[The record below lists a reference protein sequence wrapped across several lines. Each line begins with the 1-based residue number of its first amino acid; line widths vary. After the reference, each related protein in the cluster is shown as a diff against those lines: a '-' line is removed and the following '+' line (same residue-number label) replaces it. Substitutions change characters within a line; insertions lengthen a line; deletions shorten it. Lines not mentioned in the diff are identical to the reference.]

1 MPTLTQLRHAA
12 REIFNEALRAVDA
25 GEAVRGALHLEG
37 SRLTVRDAHIEL
49 GNRRVCSI
57 AIGKAALPMAIAL
70 EDVIGERFIAGLIV
84 GPIAGQPQG
93 RDIALPPRKFS
104 TRWQWWEGG
113 HPLPTKT
120 SLIAAEEA
128 FALLDRA
135 NEERAL
141 LIFLISGGGSAML
154 EWPIQKDITLADLR
168 MANKVLINCGASI
181 VEINSVR
188 RAFSAVKGGGLAAR
202 ARNCDQITLI
212 VSDVPSGQERNVA
225 SGPTLVPSR
234 DSPDPREVIA
244 RYHLNTKLPGRILR
258 AIEAKSLAPFASE
271 DVAGLIG
278 KHFVLLDNDSALAVA
293 AKAARQ
299 LGYVTEISADI
310 NNQRIEEGC
319 AEILKRLEAFHNGG
333 VHQLSPNSIC
343 LISGGEFACPVNGNG
358 IGGRNQETAL
368 RLALESENP
377 ARTSTSM
384 AFVALCAGTDGI
396 DGNSPAAGAIVD
408 STTIQRARAI
418 GLDPEDFLKRSDA
431 YSFFVALG
439 DAITTGAT
447 GTNVRDIRILLA
459 EQHHASSQKDDLR
472 NQNLTRR

>member
-1 MPTLTQLRHAA
+1 MPNLTQLRLAA
-12 REIFNEALRAVDA
+12 RDIFDETLRAVDA
-25 GEAVRGALHLEG
+25 GEAVRRAVHLKG
-37 SRLTVRDAHIEL
+37 SQLTVQDATIEL
-49 GNRRVCSI
+49 SNRWIYSI
-57 AIGKAALPMAIAL
+57 AIGKAALPMALAL
-70 EDVIGERFIAGLIV
+70 EDAIGERFIRGLIV
-84 GPIAGQPQG
+84 GPV
-93 RDIALPPRKFS
+93 RTPPACS
-104 TRWQWWEGG
+104 TPEACVPPSRWQWREGG

-120 SLIAAEEA
+120 SLVAAEEA

-135 NEERAL
+135 NKERAL

-154 EWPIQKDITLADLR
+154 EWPIQQGIALADLR

-188 RAFSAVKGGGLAAR
+188 RAFSAVKGGRLAAR
-202 ARNCDQITLI
+202 APNCDQITLI

-225 SGPTLVPSR
+225 SGPTLAPSR
-234 DSPDPREVIA
+234 DAPDPREVTA
-244 RYHLNTKLPGRILR
+244 RYRLDTKLPRQVLR
-258 AIEAKSLAPFASE
+258 AIDAKSDAPFPSDDIAS
-271 DVAGLIG
+271 LIG
-278 KHFVLLDNDSALAVA
+278 NHFVLLDNDKALAVA

-299 LGYVTEISADI
+299 RGFVTEISRDI
-310 NNQRIEEGC
+310 NDQRIEEGC
-319 AEILKRLEAFHNGG
+319 PEILKRLEAFHTGG
-333 VHQLSPNSIC
+333 VHNPSRNSIC
-343 LISGGEFACPVNGNG
+343 LVSGGEFACPLNGSG

-377 ARTSTSM
+377 DRQSRSM
-384 AFVALCAGTDGI
+384 TFVALCAGTDGI

-447 GTNVRDIRILLA
+447 GMNVRDIRILLA
-459 EQHHASSQKDDLR
+459 E
-472 NQNLTRR
+472 

>member
-168 MANKVLINCGASI
+168 VANKILISCGASI

-188 RAFSAVKGGGLAAR
+188 QAFSAV
-202 ARNCDQITLI
+202 
-212 VSDVPSGQERNVA
+212 
-225 SGPTLVPSR
+225 
-234 DSPDPREVIA
+234 
-244 RYHLNTKLPGRILR
+244 
-258 AIEAKSLAPFASE
+258 
-271 DVAGLIG
+271 
-278 KHFVLLDNDSALAVA
+278 
-293 AKAARQ
+293 
-299 LGYVTEISADI
+299 
-310 NNQRIEEGC
+310 
-319 AEILKRLEAFHNGG
+319 
-333 VHQLSPNSIC
+333 
-343 LISGGEFACPVNGNG
+343 
-358 IGGRNQETAL
+358 
-368 RLALESENP
+368 
-377 ARTSTSM
+377 
-384 AFVALCAGTDGI
+384 
-396 DGNSPAAGAIVD
+396 
-408 STTIQRARAI
+408 
-418 GLDPEDFLKRSDA
+418 
-431 YSFFVALG
+431 
-439 DAITTGAT
+439 
-447 GTNVRDIRILLA
+447 
-459 EQHHASSQKDDLR
+459 
-472 NQNLTRR
+472 

>member
-1 MPTLTQLRHAA
+1 MPNLTQLRLAA
-12 REIFNEALRAVDA
+12 RDIFDETLRAVDA
-25 GEAVRGALHLEG
+25 GEAVRRAVHLKG
-37 SRLTVRDAHIEL
+37 SQLTVQDATIEL
-49 GNRRVCSI
+49 SNRWIYSI
-57 AIGKAALPMAIAL
+57 AIGKAALPMALAL
-70 EDVIGERFIAGLIV
+70 EDAIGERFLRGLIV
-84 GPIAGQPQG
+84 GPVRTPEACV
-93 RDIALPPRKFS
+93 PPS
-104 TRWQWWEGG
+104 RWQWREGG

-120 SLIAAEEA
+120 SLVAAEEA

-135 NEERAL
+135 NKERAL

-154 EWPIQKDITLADLR
+154 EWPIQQGIALADLR

-188 RAFSAVKGGGLAAR
+188 RAFSAVKGGRLAAR
-202 ARNCDQITLI
+202 APNCDQITLI

-225 SGPTLVPSR
+225 SGPTLAPSR
-234 DSPDPREVIA
+234 DAPDPREVTA
-244 RYHLNTKLPGRILR
+244 RYRLDTKLPRQVLR
-258 AIEAKSLAPFASE
+258 AIDAKSDAPFPSDDIAS
-271 DVAGLIG
+271 LIG
-278 KHFVLLDNDSALAVA
+278 NHFVLLDNDKALAVA

-299 LGYVTEISADI
+299 RGFVTEISRDI
-310 NNQRIEEGC
+310 NDQRIEEGC
-319 AEILKRLEAFHNGG
+319 PEILKRLEAFHMGG
-333 VHQLSPNSIC
+333 VHNPSRNSIC
-343 LISGGEFACPVNGNG
+343 LVSGGEFACPVNGSG

-377 ARTSTSM
+377 DRQSRSM
-384 AFVALCAGTDGI
+384 TFVALCAGTDGI

-447 GTNVRDIRILLA
+447 GMNVRDIRILLA
-459 EQHHASSQKDDLR
+459 E
-472 NQNLTRR
+472 

>member
-1 MPTLTQLRHAA
+1 MPNLTQLRLAA
-12 REIFNEALRAVDA
+12 RDIFDETLRAVDA
-25 GEAVRGALHLEG
+25 GEAVRRAVHLKG
-37 SRLTVRDAHIEL
+37 SQLTVQDATIEL
-49 GNRRVCSI
+49 SNRWIYSI
-57 AIGKAALPMAIAL
+57 AIGKAALPMALAL
-70 EDVIGERFIAGLIV
+70 EDAIGERFIRGLIV
-84 GPIAGQPQG
+84 GPV
-93 RDIALPPRKFS
+93 RTPPACS
-104 TRWQWWEGG
+104 TPEACVPPSRWQWREGG

-120 SLIAAEEA
+120 SLVAAEEA

-135 NEERAL
+135 NKERAL

-154 EWPIQKDITLADLR
+154 EWPIQQGIALADLR

-188 RAFSAVKGGGLAAR
+188 RALSAVNGRSLAAR
-202 ARNCDQITLI
+202 APNCDQITLI

-225 SGPTLVPSR
+225 SGPTLAPSR
-234 DSPDPREVIA
+234 DSPDPREVTA
-244 RYHLNTKLPGRILR
+244 RYRLDTKLPRQVLR
-258 AIEAKSLAPFASE
+258 AIDAKSDAPFPSDDIAS
-271 DVAGLIG
+271 LIG
-278 KHFVLLDNDSALAVA
+278 NHFVLLDNDKALAVA

-299 LGYVTEISADI
+299 RGFVTEISRDI
-310 NNQRIEEGC
+310 NDQRIEEGC
-319 AEILKRLEAFHNGG
+319 PEILKRLEAFHTGG
-333 VHQLSPNSIC
+333 VHNPSRNSIC
-343 LISGGEFACPVNGNG
+343 LVSGGEFACPLNGSG

-377 ARTSTSM
+377 DLQSRSM

-408 STTIQRARAI
+408 STTIQRAHAI

-447 GTNVRDIRILLA
+447 GMNVRDIRILLA
-459 EQHHASSQKDDLR
+459 E
-472 NQNLTRR
+472 

>member
-1 MPTLTQLRHAA
+1 MPNLTQLRLAA
-12 REIFNEALRAVDA
+12 RDIFDETLRAVDA
-25 GEAVRGALHLEG
+25 GEAVRRAVHLKG
-37 SRLTVRDAHIEL
+37 SQLTVQDATIEL
-49 GNRRVCSI
+49 SNRWIYSI
-57 AIGKAALPMAIAL
+57 AIGKAALPMALAL
-70 EDVIGERFIAGLIV
+70 EDAIGERFIRGLIV
-84 GPIAGQPQG
+84 GPV
-93 RDIALPPRKFS
+93 RTPPACS
-104 TRWQWWEGG
+104 TPEACVPPSRWQWREGG

-120 SLIAAEEA
+120 SLVAAEEA

-135 NEERAL
+135 NKERAL

-154 EWPIQKDITLADLR
+154 EWPIQQGIALADLR

-188 RAFSAVKGGGLAAR
+188 RAFSAVKGGRLAAR
-202 ARNCDQITLI
+202 APNCDQITLI

-225 SGPTLVPSR
+225 SGPTLAPSR
-234 DSPDPREVIA
+234 DAPDPREVTA
-244 RYHLNTKLPGRILR
+244 RYRLDTKLPRQVLR
-258 AIEAKSLAPFASE
+258 AIDAKSDAPFPSDDIAS
-271 DVAGLIG
+271 LIG
-278 KHFVLLDNDSALAVA
+278 NHFVLLDNDKALAVA

-299 LGYVTEISADI
+299 RGFVTEISRDI
-310 NNQRIEEGC
+310 NDQRIEEGC
-319 AEILKRLEAFHNGG
+319 PEILKRLEAFHTGG
-333 VHQLSPNSIC
+333 VHNPSQNSIC
-343 LISGGEFACPVNGNG
+343 LVSGGEFACPVNGSG

-377 ARTSTSM
+377 DRQSRSM
-384 AFVALCAGTDGI
+384 TFVALCAGTNGI

-447 GTNVRDIRILLA
+447 GMNVRDIRILLA
-459 EQHHASSQKDDLR
+459 E
-472 NQNLTRR
+472 

>member
-1 MPTLTQLRHAA
+1 MPNLTQLRLAA
-12 REIFNEALRAVDA
+12 RDIFDETLRAVDA
-25 GEAVRGALHLEG
+25 GEAVRRAVHLKG
-37 SRLTVRDAHIEL
+37 SQLTVQDATIEL
-49 GNRRVCSI
+49 SNRWIYSI
-57 AIGKAALPMAIAL
+57 AIGKAALPMALAL
-70 EDVIGERFIAGLIV
+70 EDAIGERFIRGLIV
-84 GPIAGQPQG
+84 GPV
-93 RDIALPPRKFS
+93 RTPPACS
-104 TRWQWWEGG
+104 TPEACVPPSRWQWREGG

-120 SLIAAEEA
+120 SLVAAEEA

-135 NEERAL
+135 NKERAL

-154 EWPIQKDITLADLR
+154 EWPIQQGIALADLR

-188 RAFSAVKGGGLAAR
+188 RAFSAVKGGRLAAR
-202 ARNCDQITLI
+202 APNCDQITLI

-225 SGPTLVPSR
+225 SGPTLAPSR
-234 DSPDPREVIA
+234 DAPDPREVTA
-244 RYHLNTKLPGRILR
+244 RYRLDTKLPRQVLR
-258 AIEAKSLAPFASE
+258 AIDAKSDAPFPSDDIAS
-271 DVAGLIG
+271 LIG
-278 KHFVLLDNDSALAVA
+278 NHFVLLDNDKALAVA

-299 LGYVTEISADI
+299 RGFVTEISRDI
-310 NNQRIEEGC
+310 NDQRIEEGC
-319 AEILKRLEAFHNGG
+319 PEILKRLEAFHMGG
-333 VHQLSPNSIC
+333 VHNPSRNSIC
-343 LISGGEFACPVNGNG
+343 LVSGGEFACPVNGSG

-377 ARTSTSM
+377 DLQSRSM

-447 GTNVRDIRILLA
+447 GMNVRDIRILLA
-459 EQHHASSQKDDLR
+459 E
-472 NQNLTRR
+472 

>member
-1 MPTLTQLRHAA
+1 MPNLMQLRLAA
-12 REIFNEALRAVDA
+12 REIFDETLRAVDA
-25 GEAVRGALHLEG
+25 GEAVRRALHLEG
-37 SRLTVRDAHIEL
+37 SQLTVEDALIDL
-49 GNRRVCSI
+49 GNRRVYSI

-104 TRWQWWEGG
+104 TRWQWCEGG

-141 LIFLISGGGSAML
+141 MIFLISGGGSAML
-154 EWPIQKDITLADLR
+154 EWPIQQDITLADLR
-168 MANKVLINCGASI
+168 IANKALINCGASI

-188 RAFSAVKGGGLAAR
+188 RAFSAVKGGRLAAR
-202 ARNCDQITLI
+202 APNCDQITLI
-212 VSDVPSGQERNVA
+212 VSDVPAGQERKVA
-225 SGPTLVPSR
+225 SGPTLVPLR
-234 DSPDPREVIA
+234 DSPNPREVLT
-244 RYHLNTKLPGRILR
+244 RYHLRAELPEAILR
-258 AIEAKSLAPFASE
+258 AIEGKPPAPFAS
-271 DVAGLIG
+271 DDYASMMR
-278 KHFVLLDNDSALAVA
+278 KHFVLLNNDEVLATA

-299 LGYVTEISADI
+299 RGFVTEISPDI
-310 NNQRIEEGC
+310 NDQRIEEGC
-319 AEILKRLEAFHNGG
+319 AAILKRLGAFHNGG
-333 VHQLSPNSIC
+333 VHNPSPNSIC
-343 LISGGEFACPVNGNG
+343 LVSGGEFACPVNGNG

-377 ARTSTSM
+377 AQESTPM
-384 AFVALCAGTDGI
+384 TFVALCAGTDGI

-408 STTIQRARAI
+408 STTIQRARAV

-459 EQHHASSQKDDLR
+459 
-472 NQNLTRR
+472 

>member
-1 MPTLTQLRHAA
+1 MPNLTQLRLAA
-12 REIFNEALRAVDA
+12 RDIFDETLRAVDA
-25 GEAVRGALHLEG
+25 GEAVRRAVHLKG
-37 SRLTVRDAHIEL
+37 SQLTVQDATIEL
-49 GNRRVCSI
+49 SNRWIYSI
-57 AIGKAALPMAIAL
+57 AIGKAALPMALAL
-70 EDVIGERFIAGLIV
+70 EDAIGERFIRGLIV
-84 GPIAGQPQG
+84 GPVRTPEACV
-93 RDIALPPRKFS
+93 PPS
-104 TRWQWWEGG
+104 RWQWREGG

-120 SLIAAEEA
+120 SLVAAEEA

-135 NEERAL
+135 NKERAL

-154 EWPIQKDITLADLR
+154 EWPIQQGIALADLR

-188 RAFSAVKGGGLAAR
+188 RAFSAVKGGRLAAR
-202 ARNCDQITLI
+202 APNCDQITLI

-225 SGPTLVPSR
+225 SGPTLAPSR
-234 DSPDPREVIA
+234 DAPDPREVTA
-244 RYHLNTKLPGRILR
+244 RYRLDTKLPRQVLR
-258 AIEAKSLAPFASE
+258 AIDAKSDAPFPSDDIAS
-271 DVAGLIG
+271 LIG
-278 KHFVLLDNDSALAVA
+278 NHFVLLDNDKALAVA

-299 LGYVTEISADI
+299 RGFVTEISRDI
-310 NNQRIEEGC
+310 NDQRIEEGC
-319 AEILKRLEAFHNGG
+319 PEILKRLEAFHTGG
-333 VHQLSPNSIC
+333 VHNPSRNSIC
-343 LISGGEFACPVNGNG
+343 LVSGGEFACPLNGSG

-377 ARTSTSM
+377 DRQSRSM
-384 AFVALCAGTDGI
+384 TFVALCAGTDGI

-447 GTNVRDIRILLA
+447 GMNVRDIRILLA
-459 EQHHASSQKDDLR
+459 E
-472 NQNLTRR
+472 

>member
-1 MPTLTQLRHAA
+1 MPNLTQLRLAA
-12 REIFNEALRAVDA
+12 RDIFDETLRAVDA
-25 GEAVRGALHLEG
+25 GEAVRRAVHLKG
-37 SRLTVRDAHIEL
+37 SQLTVQDATIEL
-49 GNRRVCSI
+49 SNRWIYSI
-57 AIGKAALPMAIAL
+57 AIGKAALPMALAL
-70 EDVIGERFIAGLIV
+70 EDAIGERFIRGLIV
-84 GPIAGQPQG
+84 GPV
-93 RDIALPPRKFS
+93 RTPPACS
-104 TRWQWWEGG
+104 TPEACVPPSRWQWREGG

-120 SLIAAEEA
+120 SLVAAEEA

-135 NEERAL
+135 NKERAL

-154 EWPIQKDITLADLR
+154 EWPIQQGIALADLR

-188 RAFSAVKGGGLAAR
+188 RAFSAVKGGRLAAR
-202 ARNCDQITLI
+202 APNCDQITLI

-225 SGPTLVPSR
+225 SGPTLAPSR
-234 DSPDPREVIA
+234 DAPDPREVTA
-244 RYHLNTKLPGRILR
+244 RYRLDTKLPRQVLR
-258 AIEAKSLAPFASE
+258 AIDAKSDAPFPSDDIAS
-271 DVAGLIG
+271 LIG
-278 KHFVLLDNDSALAVA
+278 NHFVLLDNDKALAVA

-299 LGYVTEISADI
+299 RGFVTEISRDI
-310 NNQRIEEGC
+310 NDQRIEEGC
-319 AEILKRLEAFHNGG
+319 LEILKRLEAFHTGG
-333 VHQLSPNSIC
+333 VHNPSQNSIC
-343 LISGGEFACPVNGNG
+343 LVSGGEFACPVNGSG

-377 ARTSTSM
+377 DRQSRSM

-418 GLDPEDFLKRSDA
+418 SLDPEDFLKRSDA

-447 GTNVRDIRILLA
+447 GMNVRDIRILLA
-459 EQHHASSQKDDLR
+459 E
-472 NQNLTRR
+472 

>member
-1 MPTLTQLRHAA
+1 MPNLTQLRLAA
-12 REIFNEALRAVDA
+12 RDIFDETLLAVDA
-25 GEAVRGALHLEG
+25 GEAVRRAVHWEG
-37 SRLTVRDAHIEL
+37 SQLTVQDATVDL
-49 GNRRVCSI
+49 GNRSIYSI
-57 AIGKAALPMAIAL
+57 AIGKAALPMALAL
-70 EDVIGERFIAGLIV
+70 EDVIGERFIRGLIV

-104 TRWQWWEGG
+104 TRWQWCKGG
-113 HPLPTKT
+113 HPLPNKT
-120 SLIAAEEA
+120 SLVAAEEA

-135 NEERAL
+135 HKERAL

-154 EWPIQKDITLADLR
+154 EWPIHEDITLADLR
-168 MANKVLINCGASI
+168 IANRVLINCGASI

-188 RAFSAVKGGGLAAR
+188 RAFSGVKGGRLAAR
-202 ARNCDQITLI
+202 APNCDQITLI

-225 SGPTLVPSR
+225 SGPTLAPSR
-234 DSPDPREVIA
+234 DSPDPREVLT
-244 RYHLNTKLPGRILR
+244 RYHLDSELPGQILR
-258 AIEAKSLAPFASE
+258 AIEANSPAPFASD
-271 DVAGLIG
+271 DVAGLKG
-278 KHFVLLDNDSALAVA
+278 QHFVLLNNDEALAIA

-299 LGYVTEISADI
+299 RGFVTEISRDI
-310 NNQRIEEGC
+310 NDQRIEEGC
-319 AEILKRLEAFHNGG
+319 AEILKRLEAFHKGE
-333 VHQLSPNSIC
+333 VHNPSQNSIC
-343 LISGGEFACPVNGNG
+343 LVSGGEFACPVNGNG

-368 RLALESENP
+368 RLALKCENP
-377 ARTSTSM
+377 DLQLRSIT
-384 AFVALCAGTDGI
+384 FVALCGGTDGI

-459 EQHHASSQKDDLR
+459 EQHPSSTEDDL
-472 NQNLTRR
+472 

>member
-1 MPTLTQLRHAA
+1 MPNLTQLRLAA
-12 REIFNEALRAVDA
+12 RDIFDETLRAVDA
-25 GEAVRGALHLEG
+25 GEAVRRAVHLKG
-37 SRLTVRDAHIEL
+37 SQLTVQDATIEL
-49 GNRRVCSI
+49 SNRWIYSI
-57 AIGKAALPMAIAL
+57 AIGKAALPMALAL
-70 EDVIGERFIAGLIV
+70 EDAIGERFIRGLIV
-84 GPIAGQPQG
+84 GPV
-93 RDIALPPRKFS
+93 RTPPACS
-104 TRWQWWEGG
+104 TPEACVPPSRWQWREGG

-120 SLIAAEEA
+120 SLVAAEEA

-135 NEERAL
+135 NKERAL

-154 EWPIQKDITLADLR
+154 EWPIQQGIALADLR

-188 RAFSAVKGGGLAAR
+188 RAFSAVKGGRLAAR
-202 ARNCDQITLI
+202 APNCDQITLI

-225 SGPTLVPSR
+225 SGPTLAPSR
-234 DSPDPREVIA
+234 DAPDPREVTA
-244 RYHLNTKLPGRILR
+244 RYRLDTKLPRQVLR
-258 AIEAKSLAPFASE
+258 AIDAKSDAPFPSDDIAS
-271 DVAGLIG
+271 LIG
-278 KHFVLLDNDSALAVA
+278 NHFVLLDNDKALAVA

-299 LGYVTEISADI
+299 RGFVTEISRDI
-310 NNQRIEEGC
+310 NDQRIEEGC
-319 AEILKRLEAFHNGG
+319 PEILKRLEAFHTGG
-333 VHQLSPNSIC
+333 VHNPSRNSIC
-343 LISGGEFACPVNGNG
+343 LVSGGEFACPVNGSG

-377 ARTSTSM
+377 DRQSRSM

-447 GTNVRDIRILLA
+447 GMNVRDIRILLA
-459 EQHHASSQKDDLR
+459 E
-472 NQNLTRR
+472 

>member
-1 MPTLTQLRHAA
+1 MPNLTQLRLAA
-12 REIFNEALRAVDA
+12 RDIFDETLRAVDA
-25 GEAVRGALHLEG
+25 GEAVRRAVHLKG
-37 SRLTVRDAHIEL
+37 SQLTVQDATIEL
-49 GNRRVCSI
+49 SNRWIYSI
-57 AIGKAALPMAIAL
+57 AIGKAALPMALAL
-70 EDVIGERFIAGLIV
+70 EDAIGERFIRGLIV
-84 GPIAGQPQG
+84 GPV
-93 RDIALPPRKFS
+93 RTPPACS
-104 TRWQWWEGG
+104 TPEACVPPSRWQWREGG

-120 SLIAAEEA
+120 SLVAAEEA

-135 NEERAL
+135 NKERAL

-154 EWPIQKDITLADLR
+154 EWPIQQGIALADLR

-188 RAFSAVKGGGLAAR
+188 RAFSAVKGGRLAAR
-202 ARNCDQITLI
+202 APNCDQITLI

-225 SGPTLVPSR
+225 SGPTLAPSR
-234 DSPDPREVIA
+234 DAPDPREVTA
-244 RYHLNTKLPGRILR
+244 RYRLDTKLPRQVLR
-258 AIEAKSLAPFASE
+258 AIDAKSDAPFPSDDIAS
-271 DVAGLIG
+271 LIG
-278 KHFVLLDNDSALAVA
+278 NHFVLLDNDKALAVA

-299 LGYVTEISADI
+299 RGFVTEISRDI
-310 NNQRIEEGC
+310 NDQRIEEGC
-319 AEILKRLEAFHNGG
+319 PEILKRLEAFHMGG
-333 VHQLSPNSIC
+333 VHNPSRNSIC
-343 LISGGEFACPVNGNG
+343 LVSGGEFACPVNGSG

-377 ARTSTSM
+377 DRQSRSM

-408 STTIQRARAI
+408 STTIQRAHAI

-447 GTNVRDIRILLA
+447 GMNVRDIRILLA
-459 EQHHASSQKDDLR
+459 E
-472 NQNLTRR
+472 